1 MARVSRAFVG
11 SIFGSAV
18 LRFRGSS
25 VPWFFGCAVHS
36 MADPAAA
43 EVEVDVE
50 AAPEGGV
57 PEALQQ
63 MADLLEAAEDPVP
76 EDLGAQAGP
85 LDLPE
90 AAAAAV
96 QHHNRVRNQL
106 AEQVRDALGS
116 AVNPQLILKQKEEI
130 QKHAVSL
137 RQAPEVF
144 RMHYDTRECFSW
156 ALAGFNLM
164 TSSFFD
170 GGLKNPETIRASCA
184 SALPLVS
191 MTL

>member
-1 MARVSRAFVG
+1 MGTTCDGKGEPCFCWQH
-11 SIFGSAV
+11 FW
-18 LRFRGSS
+18 LCGSS

-63 MADLLEAAEDPVP
+63 MADLLEAAEDPVL

-96 QHHNRVRNQL
+96 QHHNQVRNQL
-106 AEQVRDALGS
+106 AEQVRDTLGS
-116 AVNPQLILKQKEEI
+116 AVHPQLILMQKEEI
-130 QKHAVSL
+130 QTDELFAEHAD
-137 RQAPEVF
+137 RKRA
-144 RMHYDTRECFSW
+144 R
-156 ALAGFNLM
+156 
-164 TSSFFD
+164 
-170 GGLKNPETIRASCA
+170 GLIKI
-184 SALPLVS
+184 
-191 MTL
+191 

>member
-57 PEALQQ
+57 PEALHQIRF
-63 MADLLEAAEDPVP
+63 
-76 EDLGAQAGP
+76 AG
-85 LDLPE
+85 
-90 AAAAAV
+90 
-96 QHHNRVRNQL
+96 
-106 AEQVRDALGS
+106 GS
-116 AVNPQLILKQKEEI
+116 
-130 QKHAVSL
+130 
-137 RQAPEVF
+137 
-144 RMHYDTRECFSW
+144 
-156 ALAGFNLM
+156 
-164 TSSFFD
+164 
-170 GGLKNPETIRASCA
+170 
-184 SALPLVS
+184 
-191 MTL
+191 